1 MAYTRQTFPEWL
13 LSLSKGSKYRGE
25 TPAPNQTPMITREEF
40 SGLPPEMV
48 EQAMRD
54 EAARRE
60 NRYLERMDRSSMWLR
75 VPSLQRRMGEAAQLQ
90 SIFPQEREAAG
101 QNLQN
106 TAVQAAK
113 AQAART
119 TAAPASIVYATP
131 ESMEAASR
139 ASTADE
145 SVNPSKAAIDDIIQR
160 KLAAAVQAGQ
170 PSEDINPNESE
181 IDAALKIARQRA
193 LEAAYAREGQNGMLS
208 SQNAWRTGDE
218 EPGYTTPSAAG
229 MWSGIDMRARPVTT
243 PLDRQEDTQFSDI
256 PGGAARL
263 PTAAGSST
271 APARPSTSAAAPA
284 ARPTPPMPLRSPV
297 QREEPSVMS
306 RIFGGGPEYQS
317 TGQRLIRDDGKGV
330 DFGSGEN
337 AADFFRASRAL
348 KEQRPEMF
356 ERQAEARG
364 GAPKSAAGGGGK
376 EAAMHKALEIIHHL
390 LMRGR

>member
-1 MAYTRQTFPEWL
+1 MPYQRQSFPEWL

-60 NRYLERMDRSSMWLR
+60 NRYLERMDRSSMGLR
-75 VPSLQRRMGEAAQLQ
+75 VPSFQRRMGEAVQAQ
-90 SIFPQEREAAG
+90 SIFPQERETAG

-131 ESMEAASR
+131 EAMEAASR

-145 SVNPSKAAIDDIIQR
+145 NVNPSKAAIDDIIQR

-170 PSEDINPNESE
+170 PSEDINPSESD

-218 EPGYTTPSAAG
+218 EPGYTTPNAAG

-243 PLDRQEDTQFSDI
+243 PLDRQENIRFSDI

-284 ARPTPPMPLRSPV
+284 AM
-297 QREEPSVMS
+297 REVTQPSRAAEAPRGETASLLS
-306 RIFGGGPEYQS
+306 RIFGGGQEPQTREQ
-317 TGQRLIRDDGKGV
+317 LWAAANADPDNKG
-330 DFGSGEN
+330 
-337 AADFFRASRAL
+337 AYFRAARVENNPPGE
-348 KEQRPEMF
+348 K
-356 ERQAEARG
+356 RG
-364 GAPKSAAGGGGK
+364 GPVKAATGGK
-376 EAAMHKALEIIHHL
+376 DAALHKALEIIHHL
-390 LMRGR
+390 LTRGR